1 MRLACGAVILRIP
14 AVELTEEQRGY
25 WERWIQAL
33 ESGDFKQTTHC
44 LRDDTGFCCLGL
56 ASHLTDSKGWHREH
70 GAAAF
75 SFRPSSEPSGAE
87 TSRDHLIPSVR
98 KRYGEQLGP
107 LGINVGGRFPDGLG
121 TTLELGSFA
130 LGGINDMGATFEEIA
145 QILRHAI
152 SGGYTCTT
160 VSAVD
165 TY

>member
-14 AVELTEEQRGY
+14 AMDLTEEQLGY

-33 ESGDFKQTTHC
+33 ESGDFEQTVHC

-56 ASHLTDSKGWHREH
+56 ASHLIDPNGWHKEQ
-70 GAAAF
+70 GTSAF
-75 SFRPSSEPSGAE
+75 SFKPINAPSGAE
-87 TSRDHLIPSVR
+87 SSRDHLIPAVR
-98 KRYGEQLGP
+98 RCYGEQLGP

-130 LGGINDMGATFEEIA
+130 LGGINDMGATFKEIA

-160 VSAVD
+160 VSPVD
-165 TY
+165 TQ